1 MPLYRTT
8 RSTETSKTKG
18 PSKPTGTTK
27 TTINNQSSP
36 MPFYP
41 AFPVVDSHLRCAS
54 NHRCPGYLRCTL
66 LLKPQ
71 KKT

>member
-36 MPFYP
+36 MPFNP
-41 AFPVVDSHLRCAS
+41 AFLAVDSHLRYAS
-54 NHRCPGYLRCTL
+54 NHRCPRLQ
-66 LLKPQ
+66 KPQ